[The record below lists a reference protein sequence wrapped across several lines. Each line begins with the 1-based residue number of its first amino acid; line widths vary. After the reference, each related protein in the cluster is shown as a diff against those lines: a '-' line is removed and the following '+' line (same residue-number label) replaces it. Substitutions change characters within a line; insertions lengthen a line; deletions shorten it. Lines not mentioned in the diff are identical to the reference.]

1 MVTFTNSHKIGEGLP
16 EWLNNVT
23 LEKAI
28 AQQVGDFKRISNVT
42 TENAA
47 KPGENFTSLIMHVT
61 AEAEMPDGTTKTA
74 TFILKAHHVNAFMAN
89 ILERLRLFA
98 REEEIYQKI
107 LPKFEHLYSEVGK
120 TVQFAPKAFVFD
132 RDMGVDY
139 VLLENLKMKQ
149 YKHAHRLDGLDM
161 DHMKEVLKKIAEF
174 HAASACYVEHYGMFG
189 EDFTVGLFNEKNK
202 TLLKEFNASGAFLSQ
217 LKKWKNG
224 QQYYDKLADSDKF
237 LVDRLLEDQRVNSR
251 QFNVLNHSDLWTNN
265 IMFQY
270 DAFGKIKNTLLVD
283 FQMSK
288 YGSPAY
294 DLYYLILSSAKKDI
308 KLAKFDYMIRF
319 YYDNLIEN
327 LKLLQ
332 YHRPLPKLHS
342 IHATLFRN
350 GLAAYM
356 VVSKVLPLA
365 MLDKTDDVKLENY
378 TADESKLKSDMFG
391 NQKYCAAM
399 TELLP
404 WLDNRGL
411 LDWK

>member
-1 MVTFTNSHKIGEGLP
+1 MAASENGHQIGEGLP
-16 EWLNNVT
+16 EWLNKIT

-28 AQQVGDFKRISNVT
+28 DQQIGDYKRILKIT

-47 KPGENFTSLIMHVT
+47 KKGENFTSLIMHIK
-61 AEAEMPDGTTKTA
+61 AEVEMPDCSTKSA
-74 TFILKAHHVNAFMAN
+74 TFVLKAHHVNAFMAN
-89 ILERLRLFA
+89 ILERLRLFS
-98 REEEIYQKI
+98 REEEMYHKI
-107 LPKFEHLYSEVGK
+107 LPKFEYLYSEVGK
-120 TVQFAPKAFVFD
+120 PVQFSPKAYTFD
-132 RDMGVDY
+132 RDMGVEY
-139 VLLENLKMKQ
+139 VLLEDLKTKQ
-149 YKHAHRLDGLDM
+149 YKHAHRMEGLDM

-189 EDFTVGLFNEKNK
+189 EDFTVGLFQEKNK
-202 TLLKEFNASGAFLSQ
+202 ALLKEFNASGAFLNQ
-217 LKKWKNG
+217 LKKWKNC
-224 QQYYDKLADSDKF
+224 QQYYEKLADSDDF
-237 LVDRLLEDQRVNSR
+237 LVDRLLEDQRVNNR

-265 IMFQY
+265 ILFQY

-308 KLAKFDYMIRF
+308 KLAQFDYMIRF
-319 YYDNLIEN
+319 YYDHLIEN

-332 YHRPLPKLHS
+332 YHRPLPKLQN
-342 IHATLFRN
+342 IHGNLLKN

-365 MLDKTDDVKLENY
+365 MLDKTDDVTMENY
-378 TADESKLKSDMFG
+378 TADEFKLKADMFG
-391 NQKYCAAM
+391 NHKYCQAM
-399 TELLP
+399 MELLP